1 MGACGGKMTTEEKE
15 ALKKSKEV
23 EAVAAEAYRKEQVKL
38 VLPYINNSFFCLC

>member
-23 EAVAAEAYRKEQVKL
+23 EAVAAEAYRKEQVRL
-38 VLPYINNSFFCLC
+38 VF